1 MSYKNKV
8 KLVTYSML
16 ELNYL
21 FFGPNCYESCGT
33 VILVFNFVH
42 FGHYIVSFYLQF
54 FITPLI
60 SSNFWPLCCLSYFYL
75 QFFITP
81 LISSN
86 FWPLC
91 CLSFFYLQFFITPL
105 ISSNFWPLC
114 CLSYFYLQF
123 FITPLIIFK
132 LLATVLSVFLLFTIS
147 DYTFGI
153 FKLFFTDIKVK
164 SNKIKFQY
172 RFQSSWCFLSYL

>member
-33 VILVFNFVH
+33 VILVFHFVH

-105 ISSNFWPLC
+105 I
-114 CLSYFYLQF
+114 
-123 FITPLIIFK
+123 IFK

>member
-33 VILVFNFVH
+33 VILVFHFVH
-42 FGHYIVSFYLQF
+42 FGHYIGSFYLQF

-91 CLSFFYLQFFITPL
+91 CLSF
-105 ISSNFWPLC
+105 
-114 CLSYFYLQF
+114 FYLQF